1 MYDTWTH
8 VCVPNTQHLYTHG
21 LCLRVSVR
29 SVGTSVSVWHGGGD
43 DHAQDLGYLLGS
55 YVQVY
60 GG

>member
-1 MYDTWTH
+1 M
-8 VCVPNTQHLYTHG
+8 CVPNTQHLYTHG